1 MTQNLNK
8 GNIYQAA
15 KNANLNENQMKQIN
29 SLSDMYSTHVKLNN
43 LPVSVA
49 QYQFGQLST
58 DQQESMASFFGGDD
72 TTPQRGLIGQAF
84 YIVSRPVVE
93 PIKAVFKAAEWASD
107 QVNRIYRTGSI
118 MVQEKKNFI
127 DAWRRSGLDGETVFN
142 PEKFQKILNTYG
154 YDYATVGQ
162 KIAAGMPQE
171 KVIATAENEN
181 QKAIAFKFGR
191 EGEDKLINEVV
202 GKINAAKY
210 SYGRDIANLYLP
222 EEMEGTSKAYTYLS
236 GYLDAAFR
244 IILDPTLIL
253 GKARK
258 LYLVTKYALGKTTGT
273 EQKVAKALENK
284 NISAF
289 WNDFANTSK
298 SLDDAR
304 IAGDE
309 TAVNES
315 IVRLRRLNPALIDND
330 VHNELIRF
338 AKDEMQGKI
347 DLNTVQRFL
356 ENPEKIEAVYRGQPA
371 YKVKIVPILTP
382 FRKAKI
388 DALTKTDRI
397 FNLNKDSTEFLR
409 NAVFDEA
416 EIRGISGL
424 QAAKESIMG
433 RPGETAVEAG
443 IRTAER
449 IKKATEEIDKF
460 SIANLNRRLDNFSRK
475 FATMPDMKYL
485 GDHTSAK
492 GAVAFERYARLV
504 YGRSASR
511 ILGDIYRNPTT
522 TLGEKENMFIGLQAT
537 IGELRGIRGVPG
549 GRALFNS
556 FGAVGREAQYT
567 NRVFDETNPNGYIP
581 SQIDGIDSAAYPFQ
595 LSTRQ
600 KFITPNELDKFAAR
614 DGYLGKLW
622 GLQYKKAADDAVGI
636 FTTGTLAGPRFPI
649 RNAIEDYI
657 AYLANGNNIIQSAVN
672 VYRGYKTT
680 AKVRQATN
688 LQYGTVQRLAK
699 PKDQAKYKQMFDD
712 IDNGIAKRDEEG
724 KIIERVEMTARQK
737 EEAKR
742 KVLAQIL
749 LRDKFNDA
757 QVGKFGNDF
766 DKFLYEFS
774 MYGNWENM
782 LTSASEGAYNF
793 NSGTDFF
800 AISNKMSKKYGKIVD
815 FTFDGED
822 YAKQYSSFVDLTP
835 TSQEGKIA
843 WAFQIAVKANDELG
857 QVGMKALAKYGDNQQ
872 KVISEISAYIDSED
886 FTKLKNDFI
895 RYSKGDYN
903 STAHAAVIYK
913 DLKALF
919 GKYDG
924 SLNKEFLGRIVKKD
938 AQGNLFFD
946 LDNLNSAAFPTKLE
960 DLPRAITGPRLIPA
974 TQSQNIISD
983 LNTRL
988 WDWLGYANA
997 RLSRDNIVTD
1007 AAFSIRQDLQSYLDD
1022 LTKKVGKEEATRR
1035 IVQLSEELAVERV
1048 LAFVDNPAVRSQ
1060 MAWSMRNFARFY
1072 RATEDAYRRLY
1083 RTWRYNPEA
1092 LRKIAL
1098 TYEGVT
1104 HSGFVQRDDQG
1115 EAYFI
1120 YPGVAP
1126 VYNAMNKALS
1136 AFGLGDKFVTPMP
1149 LQFGSQIKMLTPS
1162 ANPDSWMP
1170 TFSGPIAG
1178 LTMKTVYGIA
1188 GFFQDSQIPV
1198 LNKVAKEVKL
1208 TEQYTLGSIGEGQ
1221 SFIQSLLPGHVNRLL
1236 AVMNQDERDSQ
1247 YASAYR
1253 KAVTYLEAAG
1263 MTPSADATPGELV
1276 EYQKRLKTTIVSIL
1290 GVRFIAG
1297 FFTPAS
1303 PTVSLKSDM
1312 ADWVRKNDRV
1322 NFKQVFSNLI
1332 NEYSNQ
1338 PDPVG
1343 RAMADWV
1350 KYYPDQIP
1358 YMVNESDP
1366 IFQANFKTSNAAA
1379 NWVESNKALV
1389 DKYPEGAAFL
1399 IPQAGTFSWEA
1410 YQYLKDN
1417 GYRTNKL
1424 VGDFTKE
1431 IFVARD
1437 KQYYYTERDDYEK
1450 TLANA
1455 SSDSERT
1462 KLRELWSN
1470 WSSEYL
1476 KTRPLL
1482 REDFASA
1489 AVNRPKR
1496 EAAYADLKR
1505 MLSETNVN
1513 TKAANAIRQMI
1524 VIYENYIVQKDTV
1537 YNSRSE
1543 QDSKYRDMLRESTI
1557 TQLEDIAA
1565 TDSNAREAYYT
1576 LFSNF
1581 LRG

>member
-1 MTQNLNK
+1 MTQNLDK

-15 KNANLNENQMKQIN
+15 KNANLNPNQMKQIN
-29 SLSDMYSTHVKLNN
+29 SLSDMYSAHVKLNN
-43 LPVSVA
+43 LPTAVA
-49 QYQFGQLST
+49 QYQFGQMSPQ
-58 DQQESMASFFGGDD
+58 QQEAMASFFGGDD
-72 TTPQRGLIGQAF
+72 KTPQRGLIGQAF
-84 YIVSRPVVE
+84 YIASRPIVE
-93 PIKAVFKAAEWASD
+93 PIKAVFKAANWASD
-107 QVNRIYRTGSI
+107 QVTRAYRTGSI
-118 MVQEKKNFI
+118 MAQEGKNLT
-127 DAWRRSGLDGETVFN
+127 DAWERSGASGENVFN
-142 PEKFQKILNTYG
+142 PAKIQKIVDTYG
-154 YDYATVGQ
+154 YDYAAVAQ
-162 KIAAGMPQE
+162 KAAAGMPPD
-171 KVIATAENEN
+171 KIIATAENEN
-181 QKAIAFKFGR
+181 QKAIAFKISR
-191 EGEDKLINEVV
+191 EGENKLISEVI
-202 GKINAAKY
+202 GKVNAAKY
-210 SYGRDIANLYLP
+210 SLGRDLANILLP
-222 EEMEGTSKAYTYLS
+222 QSMEGTSAVYTWLS
-236 GYLDAAFR
+236 GGGDAALR
-244 IILDPTLIL
+244 IFGDPTLLL

-258 LYLVTKYALGKTTGT
+258 TYLAGKYALAEVTGSA
-273 EQKVAKALENK
+273 EKVAEGFK
-284 NISAF
+284 NRNIVAF
-289 WNDFANTSK
+289 WDDFTNTSK
-298 SLDDAR
+298 ALDEAR
-304 IAGDE
+304 AAGDE
-309 TAVNES
+309 TAVS
-315 IVRLRRLNPALIDND
+315 QAIARLRRLNPALVDND

-338 AKDEMQGKI
+338 AKGEMKGKL
-347 DLNTVQRFL
+347 DLNTTQRFL

-382 FRKAKI
+382 LRKAKI
-388 DALTKTDRI
+388 EALTKADRV
-397 FNLNKDSTEFLR
+397 FDLNKDSTEFLR

-416 EIRGISGL
+416 EIRGVSGL
-424 QAAKESIMG
+424 QAARESIMG

-443 IRTAER
+443 VRTAER
-449 IKKATEEIDKF
+449 IKKAVEEGDKF
-460 SIANLNRRLDNFSRK
+460 SIASLNRRLDNFTRK
-475 FATMPDMKYL
+475 FATMPDMQYL
-485 GDHTSAK
+485 GDHSSAK

-504 YGRSASR
+504 YGRSAGR
-511 ILGDIYRNPTT
+511 ILGDIYRNPST
-522 TLGEKENMFIGLQAT
+522 TLGEKENMFIGLQST
-537 IGELRGIRGVPG
+537 IAELRGIRGVPG
-549 GRALFNS
+549 GRTLFNS
-556 FGAVGREAQYT
+556 LGAVGRDAQYT

-581 SQIDGIDSAAYPFQ
+581 SQIDGVDSAAYPFQ
-595 LSTRQ
+595 LNTRQ
-600 KFITPNELDKFAAR
+600 SFISPDQLDKFAAR
-614 DGYLGKLW
+614 DGFFGRLW

-636 FTTGTLAGPRFPI
+636 FTTGTLAGPRFPV

-657 AYLANGNNIIQSAVN
+657 AYLANGNGVIKSAIN
-672 VYRGYKTT
+672 VARGYKVT

-688 LQYGTVQRLAK
+688 LEYGIVKRLAK
-699 PKDQAKYKQMFDD
+699 PEEQAKYKQMFDD
-712 IDNGIAKRDEEG
+712 IDNGIAKRDAEG
-724 KIIERVEMTARQK
+724 KVLERVEMTARQK

-742 KVLAQIL
+742 KVMAQIL

-782 LTSASEGAYNF
+782 LASASEGAYNF
-793 NSGTDFF
+793 NSGTDLY
-800 AISNKMSKKYGKIVD
+800 AIAGKMSRKHGKVVD

-822 YAKQYSSFVDLTP
+822 YARQYGSFVDLTP
-835 TSQEGKIA
+835 TSQEGKLA
-843 WAFQIAVKANDELG
+843 WAFQIAAKGRDELG
-857 QVGMKALAKYGDNQQ
+857 QVGMKAFAKYGDDQG
-872 KVISEISAYIDSED
+872 KVIGEISKYIDSED
-886 FTKLKNDFI
+886 FARFKKDFI
-895 RYSKGDYN
+895 RHSKGDYD

-913 DLKALF
+913 DIKALF

-924 SLNKEFLGRIVKKD
+924 SLNDDFLKRVVKTD
-938 AQGNLFFD
+938 PEGNIFID
-946 LDNLNSAAFPTKLE
+946 LDNFNMATFPTKLE

-1007 AAFSIRQDLQSYLDD
+1007 AAFSIRQDLQPYLDD
-1022 LTKKVGKEEATRR
+1022 LAKKVGTEEATRR
-1035 IVQLSEELAVERV
+1035 VIALSEDLAVERV

-1083 RTWRYNPEA
+1083 RTTKHNPEA

-1120 YPGVAP
+1120 YPGLAP
-1126 VYNAMNKALS
+1126 VYGAVNKALS
-1136 AFGLGDKFVTPMP
+1136 VFGLGDKFVAPMP

-1170 TFSGPIAG
+1170 TFSGPLAG
-1178 LTMKTVYGIA
+1178 LAMKTIYNTA

-1198 LNKVAKEVKL
+1198 LGRVAKEVKL

-1236 AVMNQDERDSQ
+1236 SVMEQDERDSQ

-1263 MTPSADATPGELV
+1263 MTPSASATPGELT
-1276 EYQKRLKTTIVSIL
+1276 EYQKRLKNTIIGILTTRFAL
-1290 GVRFIAG
+1290 GFV
-1297 FFTPAS
+1297 TPAA
-1303 PTVSLKSDM
+1303 PTTTLKSDM
-1312 ADWVRKNDRV
+1312 ADWVRQNGRV

-1350 KYYPDQIP
+1350 KYFPDQLP
-1358 YMVNESDP
+1358 YVVNESDP
-1366 IFQANFKTSNAAA
+1366 VFQANFKTSNAAA
-1379 NWVESNKALV
+1379 NWVEANKDLV

-1431 IFVARD
+1431 IFVSRD
-1437 KQYYYTERDDYEK
+1437 KQYYYTQREDYEK
-1450 TLANA
+1450 TLENA
-1455 SSDSERT
+1455 SSDTERARL
-1462 KLRELWSN
+1462 KEIWSN

-1505 MLSETNVN
+1505 MLSETNIN
-1513 TKAANAIRQMI
+1513 TKSANSIRRMI
-1524 VIYENYIVQKDTV
+1524 SIYENYLIQRDTV

-1543 QDSKYRDMLRESTI
+1543 QDSKAREMLQESTI